1 MLPDMNIDLNRVFE
15 EADETIRSDILL
27 MIVEHLHREKLSN
40 AANVLEDELSSKLG
54 AVNSKRVKVLKF
66 HKALL
71 NGDWDAS
78 VKLLSTLVPKS
89 SQRCFLYYIL
99 RQQFLELIDNGEQER
114 AFPFLVKHLKPLED
128 IAVSQGA
135 QGEVSEFKELCY
147 LLTCSAIGEAEGSFF
162 RDWKHY
168 YHQRELLADRLVAAL
183 HKYMQE
189 EGGVLSQALLPAT
202 ASSTT
207 TSPGRS
213 RSSRLTDLLK
223 QGFAYQVEKL
233 HGGGSRSRRT
243 SASSPQRGQR
253 GRPEEKSEGDV
264 GAAGG
269 GRPEYPCVRR
279 VLEDYC
285 PVQPPS
291 RARAVLTATRPPLSP
306 ALRDQVA
313 EGFRAVSRGGVEAES
328 IISSIAFTSLSTDTA
343 VINAVGGG
351 NAGVLYGW
359 RYDSSPFSSSFGSN
373 DSDVDT
379 LLHRPVWSVNL
390 DQAASR
396 KNSGGSDHGRCRLS
410 TKIRDVCG
418 SRGSGG
424 VGLVAASRSDGS
436 LTLLRSSKHESRV
449 LYPQTKHNA
458 ELQSGSDI
466 DHDDEDEDGD
476 SNYICGFDI
485 AGQVNTHD
493 GDAYALALYPSGE
506 YLLSGGFDKHVAV
519 TDVCTLQTLKM
530 FYGHTAAVTQVGCN
544 RSGNLVY
551 SSSRDGTVLFWDM
564 LSGISV
570 RCITP
575 YAASSASASYS
586 SGRGY
591 SQSLLPT
598 SASVTQAGGSTGTE
612 SLSSAALL
620 PAAGHAGV
628 GSMLTGGE
636 GAGLSLHSPAPVGGG
651 EITSCSLSEDGKH
664 LLVSSRFLPAKLID
678 LRTGNVLLKY
688 KSPASKRSSGYG
700 STNMFFRP
708 SFCSKD
714 QAVLGGSSP
723 GRVALWS
730 TQSAALLSSLSLP
743 CSPGGAAHGV
753 PAQLLRRLHGSD
765 FTRCS
770 YDKRSGVTASIS
782 DAGVVLWG

>member
-1 MLPDMNIDLNRVFE
+1 MNIDLNRVFE

-40 AANVLEDELSSKLG
+40 AANILEDELSSKLG

-189 EGGVLSQALLPAT
+189 EGGVLSQASLPAT
-202 ASSTT
+202 SGTTSST
-207 TSPGRS
+207 SPSRS
-213 RSSRLTDLLK
+213 RASRLTELLK

-233 HGGGSRSRRT
+233 HGGESRRHRM
-243 SASSPQRGQR
+243 SAPSQQHGQR
-253 GRPEEKSEGDV
+253 GRLEEKCEGV
-264 GAAGG
+264 TGAAAS
-269 GRPEYPCVRR
+269 GRLEYPCVRR

-285 PVQPPS
+285 PAQPPS

-306 ALRDQVA
+306 SLRDQVA
-313 EGFRAVSRGGVEAES
+313 EGLIAAGSCGVEAEN
-328 IISSIAFTSLSTDTA
+328 IISSIAFTSPSRDIA

-359 RYDSSPFSSSFGSN
+359 RYDSSPLTSSFSSSEC
-373 DSDVDT
+373 DMDT
-379 LLHRPVWSVNL
+379 PLHRPVWSVNL

-396 KNSGGSDHGRCRLS
+396 KNSGGGDHSRSRLS

-418 SRGSGG
+418 SSGSGG
-424 VGLVAASRSDGS
+424 AGLVAASRSDGS
-436 LTLLRSSKHESRV
+436 LTVLKSSSHESRV
-449 LYPQTKHNA
+449 LYPQTMHSA
-458 ELQSGSDI
+458 ELQGG
-466 DHDDEDEDGD
+466 DDDDDDNDD
-476 SNYICGFDI
+476 SNYVRGFEI

-519 TDVCTLQTLKM
+519 TDVRTLQTLKM

-575 YAASSASASYS
+575 YAASSASAPYS
-586 SGRGY
+586 AGRGY
-591 SQSLLPT
+591 SQSLLPASS
-598 SASVTQAGGSTGTE
+598 SAMQTGGGSAGTE
-612 SLSSAALL
+612 SSSSAALL
-620 PAAGHAGV
+620 PSAGQAGT
-628 GSMLTGGE
+628 GGMLPGGGE
-636 GAGLSLHSPAPVGGG
+636 GVGLSLHSPPPVGGG
-651 EITSCSLSEDGKH
+651 EITSCSLSEDGKY
-664 LLVSSRFLPAKLID
+664 LLVSSRFLPPKLID
-678 LRTGNVLLKY
+678 LRTGHVLLKY
-688 KSPASKRSSGYG
+688 KSPGEAWRLFIALYLH
-700 STNMFFRP
+700 
-708 SFCSKD
+708 CS
-714 QAVLGGSSP
+714 
-723 GRVALWS
+723 
-730 TQSAALLSSLSLP
+730 
-743 CSPGGAAHGV
+743 
-753 PAQLLRRLHGSD
+753 
-765 FTRCS
+765 RCCC
-770 YDKRSGVTASIS
+770 
-782 DAGVVLWG
+782 L